1 MMPRISTRS
10 LLTAIVVVA
19 AACADSTA
27 PVAGVTEAMLTRDV
41 ANDAAD
47 ATAHDLAEM
56 TGIET
61 LVGLPLAS
69 SPMSSTSPFG
79 NCVWSVAAQM
89 FNCPD
94 ITTPD
99 GLTLSRVLGIYA
111 GGTSQQAYDAQT
123 TDSVIFGA
131 WLKGTLTGTD
141 RTAWLKHK
149 RLMVVTGLAGAETQR
164 TWRGEGSRDDS
175 AHVNSD
181 NVTRTTRFASQD
193 KFDNIVYKLPRT
205 EFPFPQS
212 GTITHDVT
220 VSATTPNGTAATNRS
235 GTRHVVIAF
244 NGTRTAS
251 VTIGTTA
258 CTLDLVTR
266 AMNCSH

>member
-1 MMPRISTRS
+1 MIPRISTRL
-10 LLTAIVVVA
+10 LLTAIVVGA

-27 PVAGVTEAMLTRDV
+27 PVAGVTESMLTRDV
-41 ANDAAD
+41 ANDAAE
-47 ATAHDLAEM
+47 ATSQDLAEM
-56 TGIET
+56 AGIEG

-69 SPMSSTSPFG
+69 RPVNAASPFG
-79 NCVWSVAAQM
+79 NCVWNAGAQG

-99 GLTLSRVLGIYA
+99 GLTLSRVLAIYA
-111 GGTSQQAYDAQT
+111 GGISRQSYDAQA

-131 WLKGTLTGTD
+131 WLKGTLTGPD
-141 RTAWLKHK
+141 RTAWLKHG
-149 RLMVVTGLAGAETQR
+149 RLMVITGLTGSETQR

-175 AHVNSD
+175 AHVTTD
-181 NVTRTTRFASQD
+181 NVTRTTHLFSED
-193 KFDNIVYKLPRT
+193 KFDNIVYKLPRS
-205 EFPFPQS
+205 EYPFPQS

-235 GTRHVVIAF
+235 GTRHVVIVF

-251 VTIGTTA
+251 LTIGTTV
-258 CTLDLVTR
+258 CSLDLVTR
-266 AMNCSH
+266 AMNCH